1 MSYPNRRGGGVAVP
15 GADGKS
21 VLLERDSD
29 SINWKQTGET
39 EWHELV
45 MLDELMPE
53 APTISMGEVET
64 LPAGSQATA
73 SLSGTAQEMVLN
85 LGLPSG
91 GDRDDAPAPT
101 LSVGTISSLPYGSQ
115 PTASISGAAPEFII
129 NLGIPLAKNGD
140 NGPANVL
147 SVGTV
152 TSLPAG
158 SAPKVT
164 ISGSAPNQVLNFQ
177 FPQPATAPPN
187 TLTIGTVGTGT
198 AAATITG
205 TAPNQVLNLTLPPG
219 NNGVTP
225 TFSVGT
231 VTTLLPG
238 SSATVSVSGTAPNYV
253 LNFGLP
259 AGLTGSAPVLG
270 IGSVATLAAG
280 SAATA
285 TISGTAPN
293 YLLNIGIP
301 AGAAGANGVS
311 YSPQAPVAR
320 TVTAAAAYQHTD
332 TTKTCKVTVNAR
344 ATQTVTVAGTVAD
357 RLELRIGPTA
367 AAVAPSGAGGFSMG
381 VWESGITG
389 IALMV
394 GAAVQDGGQITADLP
409 AGWYFQIN
417 RLSGTSA
424 TVVSCFTQSLTA

>member
-1 MSYPNRRGGGVAVP
+1 MTYPNRRGGGVAVP

-29 SINWKQTGET
+29 SINWKQTGEM

-73 SLSGTAQEMVLN
+73 SLSGTVQEMVLN

-91 GDRDDAPAPT
+91 GDGDDAPAPT

-140 NGPANVL
+140 NGLANAL

-205 TAPNQVLNLTLPPG
+205 AAPNQVLNLTLPQG

-225 TFSVGT
+225 TFSIGT

-238 SSATVSVSGTAPNYV
+238 SSATVSVSGAAPNYV

-270 IGSVATLAAG
+270 IGSVTTLAAG

-301 AGAAGANGVS
+301 AGAAGASGVS

-320 TVTAAAAYQHTD
+320 TVTAATAYQHTD
-332 TTKTCKVTVNAR
+332 TTKPCKVTVNAR

-389 IALMV
+389 IALMI

>member
-1 MSYPNRRGGGVAVP
+1 MSYPNRRGGGTAVP
-15 GADGKS
+15 GVDGKS
-21 VLLERDSD
+21 VELGRDDD

-64 LPAGSQATA
+64 LPTGSQATA

-91 GDRDDAPAPT
+91 GDGDDAPAPT

-140 NGPANVL
+140 NGPANAL

-205 TAPNQVLNLTLPPG
+205 TAPN
-219 NNGVTP
+219 
-225 TFSVGT
+225 
-231 VTTLLPG
+231 
-238 SSATVSVSGTAPNYV
+238 
-253 LNFGLP
+253 
-259 AGLTGSAPVLG
+259 
-270 IGSVATLAAG
+270 
-280 SAATA
+280 
-285 TISGTAPN
+285 
-293 YLLNIGIP
+293 
-301 AGAAGANGVS
+301 
-311 YSPQAPVAR
+311 
-320 TVTAAAAYQHTD
+320 
-332 TTKTCKVTVNAR
+332 
-344 ATQTVTVAGTVAD
+344 
-357 RLELRIGPTA
+357 
-367 AAVAPSGAGGFSMG
+367 
-381 VWESGITG
+381 
-389 IALMV
+389 
-394 GAAVQDGGQITADLP
+394 
-409 AGWYFQIN
+409 
-417 RLSGTSA
+417 
-424 TVVSCFTQSLTA
+424 

>member
-15 GADGKS
+15 SADGKS

-91 GDRDDAPAPT
+91 DNGDDAPAPI

-140 NGPANVL
+140 NGLANAL

-205 TAPNQVLNLTLPPG
+205 AAPNQVLNLTLPQG

-225 TFSVGT
+225 TFSIGT

-238 SSATVSVSGTAPNYV
+238 SSATVSVSGAAPNYV

-270 IGSVATLAAG
+270 IGSVTTLAAG

-320 TVTAAAAYQHTD
+320 TVTAATAYQHTD
-332 TTKTCKVTVNAR
+332 TTKPCKVTVNAR

-424 TVVSCFTQSLTA
+424 TVVSCFTQSMAA